1 MVRKVQISAENF
13 MQEKLRAAL
22 KAIQGVK
29 IPDLPKE
36 IMELD
41 QALGSRFPNNQHI
54 TEIIES
60 NTKLSGEVLR
70 IVNSPAMKAKTPINS
85 IRKAVDTLGSNNLK
99 NLVLSACLQNLSKT
113 PPVVDIIEH
122 SKDVA
127 YCCAELSEVVHDV
140 SRDEA
145 YLAGLFHNGGCLMLA
160 TKDPNN
166 YLKVFSK
173 LNTNAQQGVEREQE
187 LYGSNHMFVGILL
200 GQKWKLPVNLL
211 NIIMKHHSPLSS
223 LQNDKLR
230 SMVAMMT
237 LANFIVNEVAY
248 GAYITE
254 QAQNEFNEA
263 QAELMISSAQINL
276 VRNALLSSG

>member
-1 MVRKVQISAENF
+1 
-13 MQEKLRAAL
+13 MQDKLRAAL

-29 IPDLPKE
+29 VPDLPKE

-41 QALGSRFPNNQHI
+41 QALSSRFPNNQHI

-70 IVNSPAMKAKTPINS
+70 IVNSPAMKAKSPIDS

-127 YCCAELSEVVHDV
+127 FCCAELSDTIQDV
-140 SRDEA
+140 TRDEA

-160 TKDPNN
+160 TKDPEN

-173 LNTNAQQGVEREQE
+173 LNTNAMQGVEREQE
-187 LYGSNHMFVGILL
+187 LYGSNHGYVGILL
-200 GQKWKLPVNLL
+200 GQKWKLPVLLL
-211 NIIMKHHSPLSS
+211 NIIMKHHAPLNS
-223 LQNDKLR
+223 LKDDKLR
-230 SMVAMMT
+230 SMVAMLT
-237 LANFIVNEVAY
+237 LANFIVNEISY
-248 GAYITE
+248 GSYITE
-254 QAQNEFNEA
+254 ATKNDFDEA
-263 QAELMISSAQINL
+263 QAELMISTEQINT
-276 VRNALLSSG
+276 VRKSLLASA